1 MLDLTKE
8 RDAHIDQRLRDNII
22 IWLNSVRP
30 NGRPH
35 SAAVWFLW
43 DGSHILIFSQDNQKV
58 RNLRQNPQV
67 ALALDDTKGGGDVV
81 TIEGTAEL
89 LDDPTMLPT
98 LPAYAEKYA
107 SHLKAM
113 GWTAEHMSTSYNQA
127 IRITPTK
134 FHTVS

>member
-1 MLDLTKE
+1 MLDLTQE
-8 RDAHIDQRLRDNII
+8 RDAHIDQRLRVGLI

-30 NGRPH
+30 DGRPH

-43 DGSHILIFSQDNQKV
+43 DGSQILIFSQNNQKV
-58 RNLRQNPQV
+58 RNVRQNPQV
-67 ALALDDTKGGGDVV
+67 TLAVDDTKDGDDVI

-89 LDDPTMLPT
+89 IDAPAIKPT
-98 LPAYAEKYA
+98 LPAYTAKYA
-107 SHLKAM
+107 DQLQAM
-113 GWTAEHMSTSYNQA
+113 GWTAEQMSRSYNQA

>member
-22 IWLNSVRP
+22 IWLSSVRA

-35 SAAVWFLW
+35 IAAVWFLW
-43 DGSHILIFSQDNQKV
+43 DGSHIPIFSQDNQKM
-58 RNLRQNPQV
+58 RNLRQNPDV
-67 ALALDDTKGGGDVV
+67 ALALDDTKEGDDVI

-89 LDDPTMLPT
+89 VDDPAIKPT
-98 LPAYAEKYA
+98 LPAYAEKYDDK
-107 SHLKAM
+107 LKEM
-113 GWTAEHMSTSYNQA
+113 GRTAEQMSASYNQA